1 VRILVAEWKTR
12 ARRVS
17 FLAPEVRTNFTPRDE
32 TPPKQP
38 RVHVG
43 EYPLRGLA
51 VELGEHPLG
60 QFPMEMPCE
69 SAFHRPAK
77 SLLHWIQY
85 LLVLL
90 SLIGAVI
97 YGWFYAE
104 ARTYQ
109 AYENWR
115 LDQIAKHRPADLK
128 TLLANYLGGGAIE
141 ARKEPLAPVKGPAEL
156 PFSSPRVP
164 GKGPADPLFSP
175 PWASVE
181 GQAELSF
188 SLPPAPIAVG
198 ALIGR
203 IEIPRLSLSSIV
215 LQGDSDQVLRK
226 GVGHIPST
234 SLPGGSGNVAIA
246 GHRDTFFRALK
257 DIRHEDNITLTT
269 TTGTYHYRVDS
280 VQVVMPDDVQVLA
293 PSDRAS
299 LTLVTCYPFYF
310 VGSAPKRYVVHAQ
323 QIESS
328 RVVQQR
334 SASALPPRPAGPD
347 RPSPDDRS
355 ELATAHPD
363 EGESVGML
371 GNRVLFQLETKL
383 QDTYPPIC
391 RRLKVWENASL
402 AQLHKE
408 RNWLNTRIAAAVESY
423 MDGDY

>member
-17 FLAPEVRTNFTPRDE
+17 FLAPEVRTNSTPLDE
-32 TPPKQP
+32 TLLKQP

-51 VELGEHPLG
+51 VDLGEYPLG
-60 QFPMEMPCE
+60 QFPMETPCD
-69 SAFHRPAK
+69 STFHRPAK
-77 SLLHWIQY
+77 SLLHWVQY
-85 LLVLL
+85 LLVIV

-97 YGWFYAE
+97 CGWFYAE
-104 ARTYQ
+104 ARGYQ

-141 ARKEPLAPVKGPAEL
+141 TRKEPPVPAEL

-164 GKGPADPLFSP
+164 GKGQADPLFSP
-175 PWASVE
+175 PWE
-181 GQAELSF
+181 
-188 SLPPAPIAVG
+188 PPAPIAVG

-257 DIRHEDNITLTT
+257 DIRREDDITLTT
-269 TTGTYHYRVDS
+269 TTGTYRYRVDS
-280 VQVVMPDDVQVLA
+280 VQVVRPDDVQVLA

-310 VGSAPKRYVVHAQ
+310 VGSAPKRYVVRAE

-328 RVVQQR
+328 QVVQRR
-334 SASALPPRPAGPD
+334 SASTLPPRPAGPD
-347 RPSPDDRS
+347 RPSPDDRP

-363 EGESVGML
+363 QGESVGML

-402 AQLHKE
+402 AQLRKE
-408 RNWLNTRIAAAVESY
+408 RDWLNTRIAAAVESY
-423 MDGDY
+423 MNGDY

>member
-1 VRILVAEWKTR
+1 VRVFAAERKTR

-17 FLAPEVRTNFTPRDE
+17 FLAPEVRTNLTPLDE
-32 TPPKQP
+32 TPLKQP

-43 EYPLRGLA
+43 EYALRGLA
-51 VELGEHPLG
+51 VDPGGYSLR
-60 QFPMEMPCE
+60 QFPMETPCE
-69 SAFHRPAK
+69 STFHRPAK
-77 SLLHWIQY
+77 SLLHWVQY
-85 LLVLL
+85 LLVIV
-90 SLIGAVI
+90 SLIGAGI

-104 ARTYQ
+104 ARVYQTY
-109 AYENWR
+109 ESWR
-115 LDQIAKHRPADLK
+115 LDQMAKH
-128 TLLANYLGGGAIE
+128 
-141 ARKEPLAPVKGPAEL
+141 GPAEL
-156 PFSSPRVP
+156 ETFLASYLGLRAIEAAKEPPAPLKLPTELPFSLPRVP
-164 GKGPADPLFSP
+164 GKGQADPLFSP

-257 DIRHEDNITLTT
+257 DIRREDDITLTT
-269 TTGTYHYRVDS
+269 TTGTYRYRVDS
-280 VQVVMPDDVQVLA
+280 VQVVRPDDVQVLA

-310 VGSAPKRYVVHAQ
+310 VGSAPKRYVVRAE

-328 RVVQQR
+328 QVVQQR
-334 SASALPPRPAGPD
+334 SASTLPPRPAGPD

-363 EGESVGML
+363 QGESVGML
-371 GNRVLFQLETKL
+371 GNRILFQLETKL

-402 AQLHKE
+402 AQLRKE
-408 RNWLNTRIAAAVESY
+408 RDWLNTRIAAAVESY
-423 MDGDY
+423 MNGDY